1 MNTHVDTFNSRM
13 TNTEL
18 GYMEAKDK
26 PTPLAATLLTTPGHT
41 LKQSGKAV
49 ELKWYR

>member
-26 PTPLAATLLTTPGHT
+26 PTPLAATPHHSRTY
-41 LKQSGKAV
+41 LKAIG
-49 ELKWYR
+49 